1 MKLHM
6 CLLALLGAL
15 QSFGDVTVGWR
26 ESKEISVSSGDETT
40 VDGVVTIGDR
50 GVLYKTGG
58 GSLTL
63 PASRIDR
70 HAAYEIEALGGT
82 LKLTPGAAPA
92 PQGVPDIVSRSAL
105 WLKADAN
112 VVSEEGG
119 TAVSRWCDARESDL
133 SARTYPSAVAST
145 KFTTD
150 KPTVA
155 TRWNNPSVYFG
166 GLGSGQ
172 GMTFKTATDA
182 DLNMTYVTTVFAVF
196 GAFDAWS
203 SPLGRVGENNY
214 NSGITMS
221 DQGLSDPDSY
231 LYQYQHNVRGDQNG
245 GPWTARNMI
254 DGEFAD
260 LIWRKPPTGFHLLT
274 SVQGVVPLCLNSLYL
289 RRTQDKSYSGGEY
302 LSEVIV
308 FTNALTAA
316 QIVSVERYLMGR
328 WNLRYDP
335 TEGEG
340 GHVGLDRDVGRIGS
354 AAGATVE
361 IAVGDG
367 EESAPVALSGEGHVV
382 KTGAGKLVLGP
393 SGEKPFAGAFE
404 LSGGSIALRGGQAPD
419 LAVRGG
425 DRLTAAFTPSGSG
438 TTRAQQLAGGTE
450 ISVTRNSENAG
461 VVRKT
466 GDAEARL
473 SAIDPSVSKIAVEAG
488 TLVFSA
494 PRTTSNYVPVSEGT
508 VAVEVP
514 NADFEAYGKDHP
526 DYTLFKFTAGTP
538 SYGWYGNNDW
548 VRYVTFPTLLSY
560 NLINGFAEGLSALQL
575 KGGSKAW
582 TFVSFPK
589 PGVYELSLMASMRFN
604 DNKTKHHYAVCL
616 DGESVGIDAA
626 KIAGHLIASKGSAWT
641 RYTFKLTVAAAGTH
655 LLGFRPYP
663 AAASYYADED
673 YYIDDL
679 KVNFV
684 ASPRMTPAVPVPNG
698 DFELYTDGSAFYDG
712 LNVNASADG
721 WTFDTSGATS
731 TGSENPAVALANAS
745 KYAKSSSKPTHMFA
759 SDGTTYGSTHLAF
772 LGAGGKASTT
782 FSMPAGTYQLVGRQ
796 ANWNSEYKVNGGG
809 ASIYPSAESVVRAK
823 VSIAGAGE
831 INLGEVESDGHAFR
845 DVVWATALTLD
856 APSEV
861 TLTLENTSN
870 SATLV
875 DDLAFDVPVA
885 IDPGELVSDGSGE
898 QYKTSLTTWTPEWD
912 AYYPSE
918 PIVGNYKRR
927 SASVLGGAQYWGYAV
942 YSGQRV
948 LQIGQNAG
956 LRQTVSIPTPGL
968 YRLRFAGKSRTD
980 NPATAGR
987 NPICAML
994 LDSAGQTN
1002 VITRVEPY
1010 GLNYAEYSAYFRVE
1024 CAGEYS
1030 LVIRGLT
1037 MTDGDHTSQIDG
1049 VSIRK
1054 VLGEVSETPTMP
1066 NAEKT
1071 TIEVTAGARLQLD
1084 YPGCLRVDR
1093 LKLGGRSVHGI
1104 VDAQH
1109 YPEFISGLGSIEV
1122 PRHGLIMVVE

>member
-1 MKLHM
+1 MKRNMSLV
-6 CLLALLGAL
+6 CTVALTAL
-15 QSFGDVTVGWR
+15 SYGDITVGWKETR
-26 ESKEISVSSGDETT
+26 EISVPSGQTAAVEER
-40 VDGVVTIGDR
+40 VVVGDG
-50 GVLYKTGG
+50 GVLYKTGEG
-58 GSLTL
+58 ELTL
-63 PASRIDR
+63 SASRIDR
-70 HAAYEIEALGGT
+70 QAPYSIVALNGKLKIE
-82 LKLTPGAAPA
+82 PGAKPEGLA
-92 PQGVPDIVSRSAL
+92 VPSFVSDAAI
-105 WLKADAN
+105 WLKADSNLDVAGDGQ
-112 VVSEEGG
+112 V
-119 TAVSRWCDARESDL
+119 ARWLDARETNLAS
-133 SARTYPSAVAST
+133 RRYPSALAST
-145 KFTTD
+145 RFTQS
-150 KPTVA
+150 KPMASNV
-155 TRWNNPSVYFG
+155 WNNACVYFG

-172 GMTFKTATDA
+172 GMQFKTAADS
-182 DLNMTYVTTVFAVF
+182 DLNLNYVTAVFAVF

-254 DGEFAD
+254 DGEIAD
-260 LIWRKPPTGFHLLT
+260 LLWRKPPTGFHLLT

-289 RRTQDKSYSGGEY
+289 RRTQDKSYSGGDF

-340 GHVGLDRDVGRIGS
+340 GLVGLDRDVGRIGS

-367 EESAPVALSGEGHVV
+367 EESAPIALSGEGHVV
-382 KTGAGKLVLGP
+382 KTGVGKLVLGP
-393 SGEKPFAGAFE
+393 SGEKPFVGTFE
-404 LSGGSIALRGGQAPD
+404 LSSGSIALRGGQAPD
-419 LAVRGG
+419 LFVRGG
-425 DRLTAAFTPSGSG
+425 DRLTAAFTPAGSG

-450 ISVTRNSENAG
+450 ISVTQNSESAG

-473 SAIDPSVSKIAVEAG
+473 SAVDQSVSKIAVEAG

-494 PRTTSNYVPVSEGT
+494 PHTMSNYVPVSEET

-560 NLINGFAEGLSALQL
+560 SLINGFAEGMSALQL

-589 PGVYELSLMASMRFN
+589 PGVYELSLMATMRYN
-604 DNKTKHHYAVCL
+604 SNSTKHHYAVCL

-663 AAASYYADED
+663 AAASYADDD
-673 YYIDDL
+673 YYIDNL

-684 ASPRMTPAVPVPNG
+684 ASPRATPAVPVPNG
-698 DFELYTDGSAFYDG
+698 DFELYADGSAFYDG
-712 LNVNASADG
+712 LNANANAEG

-731 TGSENPAVALANAS
+731 TGSDNPAVVLANAS

-782 FSMPAGTYQLVGRQ
+782 FLMPAGTYQLVGRQ
-796 ANWNSEYKVNGGG
+796 ANWNSEYKINGGG
-809 ASIYPSAESVVRAK
+809 TSLYPAAESIIRATVR
-823 VSIAGAGE
+823 IAGAGE
-831 INLGEVESDGHAFR
+831 VDLGEVKSAGHMFR

-861 TLTLENTSN
+861 TLILENVSN

-875 DDLAFDVPVA
+875 DDLAFDVPAA

-898 QYKTSLTTWTPEWD
+898 QYKMSLTTQTPEWE
-912 AYYPSE
+912 AYYPLE

-980 NPATAGR
+980 NPANTGR
-987 NPICAML
+987 NPIYAML
-994 LDSAGQTN
+994 LDSTSQTN
-1002 VITRVEPY
+1002 VITQVEPY
-1010 GLNYAEYSAYFRVE
+1010 GLNYAEYSACFRVDR
-1024 CAGEYS
+1024 AGEYT

-1071 TIEVTAGARLQLD
+1071 TVEVAVGARLQLD

-1104 VDAQH
+1104 VDSRR
-1109 YPEFISGLGSIEV
+1109 YPEFISGLGAIEV
-1122 PRHGLIMVVE
+1122 PRHGLLVIVK